1 MAQRLSP
8 LVFTSWDARFP
19 WIRRVALPD
28 GGFTLAR
35 VLQPDDDS
43 PAYVVDA
50 TESRIPDLP
59 NVQDLRMND
68 ELETFMCTFLH
79 ADMAYNTPDPS

>member
-1 MAQRLSP
+1 M
-8 LVFTSWDARFP
+8 
-19 WIRRVALPD
+19 
-28 GGFTLAR
+28 
-35 VLQPDDDS
+35 LQPDDDS

-68 ELETFMCTFLH
+68 ELEPFMFTCLH
-79 ADMAYNTPDPS
+79 TDTAYDTAGLFHDH